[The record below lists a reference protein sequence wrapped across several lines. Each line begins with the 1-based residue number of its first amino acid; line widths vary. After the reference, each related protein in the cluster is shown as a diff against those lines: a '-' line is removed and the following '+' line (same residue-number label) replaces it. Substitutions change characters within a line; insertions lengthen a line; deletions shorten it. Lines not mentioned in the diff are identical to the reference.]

1 MPRLLLLAATI
12 ALAGCTV
19 KEPVAVI
26 APDGEILR
34 GTASSMFVYDEFTVR
49 EDFAVRGGALECR
62 GLFDP
67 ALGSP
72 TVSITVG
79 CSDGRSGLG
88 RAFPDNAASGS
99 GKIRLND
106 GSEASFV
113 YGEAARG
120 I

>member
-34 GTASSMFVYDEFTVR
+34 GTASSMFVYEEFAVR
-49 EDFAVRGGALECR
+49 DDFAVRGRALECR
-62 GLFDP
+62 GLFDR
-67 ALGSP
+67 ALENP
-72 TVSITVG
+72 TVSITAG

-88 RAFPDNAASGS
+88 RAFRDNAASGS
-99 GKIRLND
+99 GKIQLND
-106 GSEASFV
+106 GSEARFL